1 MLPRTGKVGSRF
13 VLRFRTLAKAKRC
26 WEVLAIINA
35 LKVLPDDVWINY
47 NAARPREITL
57 GTGDPPEPE

>member
-1 MLPRTGKVGSRF
+1 MIFISKTF

-26 WEVLAIINA
+26 WEVLALINA

-47 NAARPREITL
+47 SATRPREITL
-57 GTGDPPEPE
+57 GTGDPPTPE